1 MTAGW
6 AAPATVRAMEKPVD
20 VEALLREIQR
30 YLAVVNATRARRL
43 KAVRRKLEGK
53 EKG

>member
-1 MTAGW
+1 
-6 AAPATVRAMEKPVD
+6 MEKTVD

-43 KAVRRKLEGK
+43 EAIRRNRRRKGRT
-53 EKG
+53 